1 MQRRTPL
8 RRKTP
13 LRQRATGSSTQTQ
26 SSARP
31 CRPPPAKRPAP
42 LRSRGLRP
50 TPTAVRAAVV
60 LRDGGCCV
68 LCGRPGVHVHHVRS
82 RGAGGRH
89 EAPNLCLLCA
99 EDHARVHADPDR
111 KRALLAALRA
121 RGIVPPEV

>member
-13 LRQRATGSSTQTQ
+13 LRQRTTGSSTQ
-26 SSARP
+26 
-31 CRPPPAKRPAP
+31 AP

-50 TPTAVRAAVV
+50 IPAAVRAAVV

-68 LCGRPGVHVHHVRS
+68 VCGRSAVHLHHAYHT
-82 RGAGGRH
+82 RGAGGPD
-89 EAPNLCLLCA
+89 APWNLACVCVEHHQA
-99 EDHARVHADPDR
+99 AHDSPEV
-111 KRALLAALRA
+111 KRRIQAILRA